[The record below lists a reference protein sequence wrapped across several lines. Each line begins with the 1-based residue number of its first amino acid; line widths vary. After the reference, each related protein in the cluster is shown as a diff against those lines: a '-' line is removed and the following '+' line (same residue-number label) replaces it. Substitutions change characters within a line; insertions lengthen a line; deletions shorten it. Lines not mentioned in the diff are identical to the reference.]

1 MVQILFLTRLKLISN
16 PLVSGKLR
24 QSEIYKIG
32 SVKCISLRGQ
42 SQDSERSLVTEV
54 ARLLASGT
62 AYFAWGRGKGCGGE
76 LSLTT
81 QRISSDAGDS
91 GHANGQ
97 FWCNKLLHLPYIR
110 SGVNPGAW
118 LVRLML
124 GSVEIR
130 TVYSGATQV
139 RLHTWF
145 VLVDNIF
152 K

>member
-1 MVQILFLTRLKLISN
+1 MVQILFLTSLKLIYN
-16 PLVSGKLR
+16 LLVSGKLR

-62 AYFAWGRGKGCGGE
+62 AYFAWGRGTGCGAE
-76 LSLTT
+76 LRLTT
-81 QRISSDAGDS
+81 QRLSSDS
-91 GHANGQ
+91 GHGDGQ

-145 VLVDNIF
+145 VLIDNIF